1 MKRNDWILAA
11 GVIAAAVLIFC
22 VQLFRGFSVESAV
35 AVVTVAGENYGSYSL
50 DQNQAVEINETNR
63 LVIEDGSVRMEWA
76 DCPDQLCVQHRGIS
90 RDGESIICLPNQI
103 VISVESAG
111 ETTEGT
117 GLDGVVGRGDL

>member
-1 MKRNDWILAA
+1 M
-11 GVIAAAVLIFC
+11 
-22 VQLFRGFSVESAV
+22 
-35 AVVTVAGENYGSYSL
+35 
-50 DQNQAVEINETNR
+50 
-63 LVIEDGSVRMEWA
+63 IEDGSVRMEWA

-111 ETTEGT
+111 ETAEGT